1 MFILNSRHKAKNI
14 THNSNAIMDHGMF
27 AETSSYRIY
36 LIKTGAS
43 ILENLGDEKLSETEF
58 VKRFI
63 HKKNKP
69 GTPCSNVDGKPTR
82 FILRVLKAANMINVD
97 KNGFYT
103 STLEAINKFGG
114 KQKHN
119 FERYMTEF
127 IENFLRDNPNSR
139 RSPRKSCQINN
150 AEIDDLL
157 LNGIV
162 EDTVTDSFASTGD
175 VSSERD
181 GVFRASS
188 LPVGDNA
195 HIRNVD
201 EGCNKRPRTA
211 KDDASNSWET
221 PKTKNIRTTRS
232 RVAHNSSFEQTI
244 QHSACNHTTTSASG
258 GVHTELTQLQKFTFS
273 YFPSEFSTAQTTHST
288 TGTDAITT
296 TTTTI
301 NHDILDTDAT
311 ADLSMLFKTTSVN
324 SFEMSSNSACSYE
337 NPTEV

>member
-1 MFILNSRHKAKNI
+1 M
-14 THNSNAIMDHGMF
+14 
-27 AETSSYRIY
+27 
-36 LIKTGAS
+36 
-43 ILENLGDEKLSETEF
+43 ENLGDEKLSETEF

-69 GTPCSNVDGKPTR
+69 KTPCSNVDGKPTR

-139 RSPRKSCQINN
+139 KSPRKSCQIND
-150 AEIDDLL
+150 AEIDDLI

-162 EDTVTDSFASTGD
+162 KDTVTDSFPSTGD

-181 GVFRASS
+181 GIFLASS

-201 EGCNKRPRTA
+201 EECNKRPRTA
-211 KDDASNSWET
+211 KDDASNSLET
-221 PKTKNIRTTRS
+221 PKTKKTKNICTAQS
-232 RVAHNSSFEQTI
+232 RVAHTFSSEQTI
-244 QHSACNHTTTSASG
+244 QHSACNHTTTTASG
-258 GVHTELTQLQKFTFS
+258 GVHTKLTQLQKFTFHH
-273 YFPSEFSTAQTTHST
+273 FPSDFSTAQTTHST
-288 TGTDAITT
+288 TGTDATT
-296 TTTTI
+296 
-301 NHDILDTDAT
+301 NYDY
-311 ADLSMLFKTTSVN
+311 N
-324 SFEMSSNSACSYE
+324 YN
-337 NPTEV
+337 